1 MEVGEVSEQPAVVIN
16 FPRPTSANKM
26 FSRQVTRR
34 GRRDLTQEY
43 KAWRDEAGWLV
54 KMQIVGLQTITSQFN
69 IVIEV
74 PRSSRVDLDNNV
86 KPILDL
92 ATNMKIISDDRNCV
106 GISITPADRS
116 DCMAA
121 FWPLPEMGAVRAPAG
136 SRMRPVR
143 PVMRRTAP
151 KRRALTWLAPGKMPA

>member
-1 MEVGEVSEQPAVVIN
+1 
-16 FPRPTSANKM
+16 M

-34 GRRDLTQEY
+34 GHRDLTPEY
-43 KAWRDEAGWLV
+43 KAWRDEAGWAV
-54 KMQIVGLQTITSQFN
+54 KMQIVGLETITSRFN

-74 PRSSRVDLDNNV
+74 PRSRMDLDNHL

-106 GISITPADRS
+106 GISITPADRT

-121 FWPLPEMGAVRAPAG
+121 FWPLPEMGAVRRPAAAC
-136 SRMRPVR
+136 VR
-143 PVMRRTAP
+143 ATRMRRTAP
-151 KRRALTWLAPGKMPA
+151 KRLTLTWKLPA

>member
-1 MEVGEVSEQPAVVIN
+1 MSEQPAVVIN
-16 FPRPTSANKM
+16 FPRPTSANRM

-34 GRRDLTQEY
+34 GHRDLTPEY
-43 KAWRDEAGWLV
+43 KAWRDEAGWAV
-54 KMQIVGLQTITSQFN
+54 KMQIVGLETITSRFN

-74 PRSSRVDLDNNV
+74 PRSRMDLDNHL

-106 GISITPADRS
+106 GISITPADRT

-121 FWPLPEMGAVRAPAG
+121 FWPLPEMGAVRQAPKGA
-136 SRMRPVR
+136 RPRVR